1 MLKRNFIHDTHNKK
15 SILTYYNE
23 QQNKTLSFIDHS
35 HLQKPQK
42 TTKKKIIFDKNQ
54 KTQNKRKSNSSSPLK
69 IPIKPIKKQ
78 NIKTQK
84 TKQKLLVV
92 DLDETL
98 VHTSFDYIEN
108 PNLIITIDLED
119 ENNQINKCNLYIN
132 IRPGAKEFIEE
143 LSYYY
148 EIIIFTASSEKYANT
163 IMNIID
169 IKNKVSHKMFRDD
182 CTILGDVYIKD
193 LNKIGRELKDIVII
207 DNNIFSF
214 AYQQENG
221 IPIKNWYDDYNDL
234 ELYKL
239 IPILKNLEG
248 FYDVRT
254 EIPKFVNNNTFI
266 WMKSINWLK
275 DYMLNSIFYE
285 ELKKVLE
292 MERSISINQS
302 NNIYNYNKEN
312 EKKNIEMEIIH
323 NDNLKK
329 RNFKKSLAQS
339 NLLTNSCNDFIKITN
354 NFFFDNNKNTINNNN
369 NQNIKIEDETIQ
381 NYCNERLMTDGNDK
395 SNQNEKIDILKRSSS
410 LKKNQFTLLKNAN
423 INKSKGLK
431 IKNNGIKN
439 KLNMNENTLFN
450 LFKKSKVK
458 KPIKNNKNINHTTN
472 YKNKKIYDII
482 PSKNNSI
489 NNSKNY

>member
-1 MLKRNFIHDTHNKK
+1 
-15 SILTYYNE
+15 
-23 QQNKTLSFIDHS
+23 
-35 HLQKPQK
+35 
-42 TTKKKIIFDKNQ
+42 
-54 KTQNKRKSNSSSPLK
+54 
-69 IPIKPIKKQ
+69 
-78 NIKTQK
+78 
-84 TKQKLLVV
+84 
-92 DLDETL
+92 
-98 VHTSFDYIEN
+98 
-108 PNLIITIDLED
+108 
-119 ENNQINKCNLYIN
+119 
-132 IRPGAKEFIEE
+132 
-143 LSYYY
+143 
-148 EIIIFTASSEKYANT
+148 
-163 IMNIID
+163 
-169 IKNKVSHKMFRDD
+169 
-182 CTILGDVYIKD
+182 
-193 LNKIGRELKDIVII
+193 
-207 DNNIFSF
+207 
-214 AYQQENG
+214 
-221 IPIKNWYDDYNDL
+221 
-234 ELYKL
+234 
-239 IPILKNLEG
+239 
-248 FYDVRT
+248 
-254 EIPKFVNNNTFI
+254 
-266 WMKSINWLK
+266 
-275 DYMLNSIFYE
+275 
-285 ELKKVLE
+285 
-292 MERSISINQS
+292 
-302 NNIYNYNKEN
+302 
-312 EKKNIEMEIIH
+312 MEIIH

-354 NFFFDNNKNTINNNN
+354 NFYFDNNKNTINNNN

>member
-1 MLKRNFIHDTHNKK
+1 M
-15 SILTYYNE
+15 S
-23 QQNKTLSFIDHS
+23 
-35 HLQKPQK
+35 
-42 TTKKKIIFDKNQ
+42 
-54 KTQNKRKSNSSSPLK
+54 
-69 IPIKPIKKQ
+69 
-78 NIKTQK
+78 
-84 TKQKLLVV
+84 
-92 DLDETL
+92 
-98 VHTSFDYIEN
+98 
-108 PNLIITIDLED
+108 
-119 ENNQINKCNLYIN
+119 
-132 IRPGAKEFIEE
+132 
-143 LSYYY
+143 
-148 EIIIFTASSEKYANT
+148 
-163 IMNIID
+163 IID

-354 NFFFDNNKNTINNNN
+354 NFYFDNNKNTINNNN

-458 KPIKNNKNINHTTN
+458 KSIKNNKNINHTTN